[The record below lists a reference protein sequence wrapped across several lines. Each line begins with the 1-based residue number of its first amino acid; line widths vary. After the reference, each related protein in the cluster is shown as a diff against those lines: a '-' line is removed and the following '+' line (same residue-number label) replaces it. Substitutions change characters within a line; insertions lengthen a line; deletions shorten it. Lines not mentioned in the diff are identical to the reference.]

1 MLNKPPKILIV
12 EDDRALQELLR
23 FNLEEEGW
31 EVTVADS
38 GETALLQVV
47 DLLPEIILLDLML
60 PGMGGKQ
67 VCRQVRRFPKTCEI
81 PIIMISAMQTD
92 RDVIGG
98 LEMGAD
104 DYVVKPFSP
113 DVLLARI
120 QAVMRRCHKRQTQDD
135 TSAITVHNI
144 EIDPL
149 HFSVK
154 VDGEPVSLTHI
165 DFLILKLLADEPGR
179 VYARRQIIDAVHD
192 GKVDIAERSVDVQIV
207 GLRRKIGSAGKHIE
221 TVRGVGYRL
230 KKV

>member
-1 MLNKPPKILIV
+1 VKKPPKILIV

-23 FNLEEEGW
+23 HNLEEAGW

-47 DLLPEIILLDLML
+47 DLQPEMILLDLML

-67 VCRQVRRFPKTCEI
+67 VCRQVRSFPKTSEI
-81 PIIMISAMQTD
+81 PIIMISALRSDT
-92 RDVIGG
+92 DVIGG
-98 LEMGAD
+98 LELGAD

-113 DVLLARI
+113 DILLAKI
-120 QAVMRRCHKRQTQDD
+120 QAVMRRSYRR
-135 TSAITVHNI
+135 ITEDETAVISVHNL

-149 HFSVK
+149 QFSVK

-165 DFLILKLLADEPGR
+165 DFMILKLLAEEPGR
-179 VYARRQIIDAVHD
+179 VHTRRKIIDAVHD
-192 GKVDIAERSVDVQIV
+192 REVDIAERSVDVQIV
-207 GLRRKIGSAGKHIE
+207 GLRRKLGSAGKYIE

-230 KKV
+230 KKI